1 MLFSAAKRQNSSQEK
16 PSAPTVAEAQD
27 NALQLSEITKSIA
40 EVASGTQCESYLSRT
55 DAIGKMMKPITLAM
69 RKKTMTALSTIVNI
83 WVEQTNPLLVIA
95 EMFRDMRDFEKRSQT
110 MAAAAEEMMASINE
124 IARSAEVVSEDAKSV
139 KTDLAEGVGHVDEAL
154 SSMEGI
160 SSAFGELTEKVR
172 TLDQASEQIASIL
185 KTIEKIAS
193 QTNLLALNATI
204 EAARAG
210 DAGKGFAVVASEVK
224 GLSKQTSSA
233 TEDIRKRIAA
243 LQDGMSDMLASMT
256 DGTTRVTNGK
266 EVIKAVS
273 QSINLV
279 GERVD
284 AVTEKMVDV
293 SAAVK
298 QQSTAVNE
306 VTGNIGAIAEMSRE
320 VLKKCEKVTLGI
332 NSAGGF
338 VRSGLQAITKV
349 LDSDMIIVL
358 TKADHA
364 TYKKFILDTLI
375 GQGELTS
382 DKVFSHAD
390 CRLGKWCAQASEE
403 VRSLPS
409 FSNLQAPHKAVHDFG
424 KQALVCHEQDDPT
437 AALEAAKKMDEISF
451 DVIKGINALYDEIS
465 LMNKRKREALGQ

>member
-1 MLFSAAKRQNSSQEK
+1 MLFSTIKKQAVPQET
-16 PSAPTVAEAQD
+16 SATNTQD
-27 NALQLSEITKSIA
+27 NTPQITEITKSIA
-40 EVASGTQCESYLSRT
+40 EVASGTKCEAYLSRKDT
-55 DAIGKMMKPITLAM
+55 IGKMMKPITLAM
-69 RKKTMTALSTIVNI
+69 RKKTMIALKTIVNI

-110 MAAAAEEMMASINE
+110 MAAATEEMVASINE
-124 IARSAEVVSEDAKSV
+124 VARSAEVVSEDAKSV
-139 KTDLAEGVGHVDEAL
+139 KTDLSEGVDHVNEAL

-160 SSAFGELTEKVR
+160 SSAFGELTEKVQ
-172 TLDQASEQIASIL
+172 TLDQASNQIASIL

-210 DAGKGFAVVASEVK
+210 EAGKGFAVVASEVK
-224 GLSKQTSSA
+224 GLSKQTSAA
-233 TEDIRKRIAA
+233 TEDIRTRVAA

-273 QSINLV
+273 QNINLV
-279 GERVD
+279 GKRVD

-298 QQSTAVNE
+298 QQSSAINE
-306 VTGNIGAIAEMSRE
+306 VTGNVGAIADMSRE
-320 VLKKCEKVTLGI
+320 VLKKCEKVTQGI

-338 VRSGLQAITKV
+338 VRSGLQAVTKV
-349 LDSDMIIVL
+349 LDSDMILIL

-382 DKVFSHAD
+382 DKVFSHMD
-390 CRLGKWCAQASEE
+390 CRLGKWCNDAPAE
-403 VRSLPS
+403 VKILPS
-409 FSNLQAPHKAVHDFG
+409 FANLQPPHRAVHDFG
-424 KQALVCHEQDDPT
+424 KQALVCHEQGDPT
-437 AALEAAKKMDEISF
+437 AALEAAKKMHETSF
-451 DVIKGINALYDEIS
+451 EVIKAIDKLNEEIAE
-465 LMNKRKREALGQ
+465 MNKRKRDS